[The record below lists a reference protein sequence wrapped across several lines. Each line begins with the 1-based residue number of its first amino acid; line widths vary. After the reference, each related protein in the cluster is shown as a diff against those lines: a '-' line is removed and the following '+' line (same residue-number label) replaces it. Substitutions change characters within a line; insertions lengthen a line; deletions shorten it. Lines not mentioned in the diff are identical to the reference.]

1 MTNDPDLKQKVEG
14 AIKNLN
20 TTWDKIIFGLFPP
33 NQRTQPIE
41 RKLDPNNNR
50 EAISPLADPE
60 HPLTQLI
67 LWIYTIEGFIYSA
80 MNTASRNGDESRIPT
95 LGPYSLVLNFIL
107 NYSPHKRSSSIR
119 KQFEEGCTLFRG
131 TGMALSLFN
140 EFKQLKGKIY

>member
-1 MTNDPDLKQKVEG
+1 LTNDPDLKQKVEE

-41 RKLDPNNNR
+41 WKRDTNNTYG
-50 EAISPLADPE
+50 AISPLADPE

-67 LWIYTIEGFIYSA
+67 LWIYTIEGFIYST

-95 LGPYSLVLNFIL
+95 LGPYSIVLSYIL
-107 NYSPHKRSSSIR
+107 
-119 KQFEEGCTLFRG
+119 
-131 TGMALSLFN
+131 
-140 EFKQLKGKIY
+140 